1 MYLISTSKKTILS
14 DFADLE
20 TKSTFVH
27 ANGESTDFQFNAQ
40 RRVFV
45 EVDKKAGLAV
55 MRIKEKQQNAPEIQ
69 RLRKLTIENAYSV
82 CCAKTASNQ
91 IAIGQ
96 SSGFVKLF
104 DFRTTEMIHRYP
116 ADQSRSTVL
125 YVDYNCTDDYIA
137 AVLEGGKINIYGTKT
152 KQKIETLTIDDHS
165 TLARFH
171 PSKRFHLAVA
181 SYKGTVSVYDVQSKR
196 TIFNIDDAHDAPCRD
211 VSMCSSQPSLLVS
224 VGYDCIINI
233 FDIRRNKAQSSSG
246 RLAYSHPMST
256 VALSECGTYFCAGNL
271 KGELIAYDMRSTKA
285 PLAVRSVHEGCAVTR
300 VAFVPMPTE
309 EQQSSSFTSSNN
321 VTMDAGKAAQVEQM
335 PSDEL
340 RKSIAAN
347 LLITQQQLATMSSLG
362 YGSASVGSSLATPAT
377 ARGQRDSFCDFLD
390 AHRPRAVDRMS
401 TRLTT
406 TARRDSFDWDA
417 LHSKPNN
424 EEQRQSI
431 CPTGS
436 GLSSIDSANSS
447 TVDSLQQT
455 LSGPLR
461 DRSNISADAKLKKIS
476 ETDEHSALHEQSG
489 NCSAASSC
497 AGSDKENPSTA
508 DFERK
513 QRLRLLPASRNSTPH
528 HVAATATQS
537 AALQPQKLLPKTSSG
552 LSTDASLQV
561 AVAVERDEL
570 GELHKDRAALQQERA
585 ELRKEQAELRN
596 LIDERFVKLERELK
610 WSDEKTRFLLFSEVS
625 DYWNQQLSSTQ
636 EIRDALDL
644 LLKNDRFVH
653 DYSCL
658 QQENEMLR
666 AQVQQLLS
674 ERESSEAGDA

>member
-1 MYLISTSKKTILS
+1 MNMYLISTSKKTILS

-20 TKSTFVH
+20 TKSVFEH

-55 MRIKEKQQNAPEIQ
+55 MRIKEKQPNAPEIQ
-69 RLRKLTIENAYSV
+69 RVRKLTIDNAYSV

-104 DFRTTEMIHRYP
+104 DFRTAEMIHRYP

-137 AVLEGGKINIYGTKT
+137 AVLESGKINIYGTKT
-152 KQKIETLTIDDHS
+152 KQKIETVTIDEHS

-171 PSKRFHLAVA
+171 PSKRFHLAIA
-181 SYKGTVSVYDVQSKR
+181 SYKGAVSVYDVQSKR
-196 TIFNIDDAHDAPCRD
+196 NILNLSEAHDAPCRD
-211 VSMCSSQPSLLVS
+211 VSMCSTQPSLLVS
-224 VGYDCIINI
+224 VGYDCKINI

-246 RLAYSHPMST
+246 RLTYSHPLST

-285 PLAVRSVHEGCAVTR
+285 PLAVRPVHEGCAVSR

-321 VTMDAGKAAQVEQM
+321 VTMDAGKSVGTPVEPT

-347 LLITQQQLATMSSLG
+347 LLQTQQQLATMSSSLG
-362 YGSASVGSSLATPAT
+362 YGGK
-377 ARGQRDSFCDFLD
+377 QRDSFCDFLD
-390 AHRPRAVDRMS
+390 AQRPRALDRMS
-401 TRLTT
+401 TRLT

-417 LHSKPNN
+417 LQAKQNN

-431 CPTGS
+431 CATGS
-436 GLSSIDSANSS
+436 GLSSLDSA
-447 TVDSLQQT
+447 DSLQQT

-461 DRSNISADAKLKKIS
+461 DRSNISGDAKLKKIA
-476 ETDEHSALHEQSG
+476 ETDEHSTQLHEMQSA

-497 AGSDKENPSTA
+497 AGSDKENPNMA
-508 DFERK
+508 EVERR

-528 HVAATATQS
+528 HAAP
-537 AALQPQKLLPKTSSG
+537 AAAKKPIEMQPQQLLPKTSSG
-552 LSTDASLQV
+552 LSTDALLP
-561 AVAVERDEL
+561 D
-570 GELHKDRAALQQERA
+570 AADGA
-585 ELRKEQAELRN
+585 ELAKELVEVRKEHAEVLS
-596 LIDERFVKLERELK
+596 LMDERFVKLEKELK
-610 WSDEKTRFLLFSEVS
+610 WSDEKTRFLLFSEMAN
-625 DYWNQQLSSTQ
+625 YWQQQLNITQ
-636 EIRDALDL
+636 EIRETLDL
-644 LLKNDRFVH
+644 LLRKDRFVH
-653 DYSCL
+653 EFACL
-658 QQENEMLR
+658 QKENEELR
-666 AQVQQLLS
+666 EQLQLLLS
-674 ERESSEAGDA
+674 VREGDEA